1 MHDAERLIRGLGFYV
16 QDAAPA
22 GALHVAYVR
31 SDHAHAQVLGVD
43 ATDALGLAGVVAV
56 WQASDVA
63 GVPTTAACP
72 DFIYVPTEHARAV
85 QPLFDA
91 GKHWTKEGM
100 KTCGCI

>member
-1 MHDAERLIRGLGFYV
+1 MKDNIDG
-16 QDAAPA
+16 
-22 GALHVAYVR
+22 
-31 SDHAHAQVLGVD
+31 
-43 ATDALGLAGVVAV
+43 
-56 WQASDVA
+56 A